1 VKISG
6 SKNENNAVNL
16 VCSTHMGAALN
27 LARRGLGNTWPNPA
41 VGCVIVKNNK
51 VVGRGWTKPG
61 GRPHAE
67 TEALKNAGYE
77 ALGST
82 AYVTL
87 EPCNHF
93 GKTPPCT
100 EALIC
105 AGVRKVV
112 IASLD
117 PDKRVSGSGLKRLED
132 AGIVV
137 DLGMARSEANKI
149 NQGYFLRVKNSRP
162 FITLKIATT
171 LDGKIA
177 TRNGESEWITGEVS
191 RKTVH
196 KLRASHDAV
205 MVGSGTALIDNPSLE
220 CRLPGV
226 KNTHKLRVIL
236 DGRLRVPE
244 TGIIAQTARKIPVL
258 IFTVSGGKDKSE
270 KVKRLESLG
279 VTIVIFEKNGE
290 QLNIRDVMTEVSAR
304 GITRLLVEGGGS
316 LAASLLAND
325 LVDELAWFRA
335 PSIIGGDGLSS
346 IANLGLDKLENMATF
361 SRQSLTILGDD
372 SLEILARK

>member
-1 VKISG
+1 
-6 SKNENNAVNL
+6 
-16 VCSTHMGAALN
+16 MGAALN

-132 AGIVV
+132 AGIAV

-205 MVGSGTALIDNPSLE
+205 MIGSGTALIDNPSLA

-226 KNTHKLRVIL
+226 KNRHKLRVIL

-244 TGIIAQTARKIPVL
+244 NGILAQTARKIPVL

-290 QLNIRDVMTEVSAR
+290 RPNIRDVMTEVSAR

>member
-1 VKISG
+1 
-6 SKNENNAVNL
+6 
-16 VCSTHMGAALN
+16 MGAALN
-27 LARRGLGNTWPNPA
+27 LARRGLGNVWPNPA
-41 VGCVIVKNNK
+41 VGCVIVKNNR

-67 TEALKNAGYE
+67 TEALKSAGRE
-77 ALGST
+77 AVGST

-105 AGVRKVV
+105 AGVKKVV
-112 IASLD
+112 VASLD
-117 PDKRVSGSGLKRLED
+117 PDERASGKGLKRLED
-132 AGIVV
+132 AGVIV
-137 DLGMARSEANKI
+137 DLGMARSEANTI
-149 NQGYFLRVKNSRP
+149 NQGYFLSVKNFRP

-177 TRNGESEWITGEVS
+177 TRNGESEWITGEIS
-191 RKTVH
+191 RKAVH
-196 KLRASHDAV
+196 KLRESHDAV
-205 MVGSGTALIDNPSLE
+205 MVGSGTALIDNPSLT

-226 KNTHKLRVIL
+226 ENTHKLRVVL

-244 TGIIAQTARKIPVL
+244 NGVLAQTAKEIPVL
-258 IFTVSGGKDKSE
+258 IFTVSGSKDKSE
-270 KVKRLESLG
+270 KIKRLESLG
-279 VTIVIFEKNGE
+279 ITIVIFEKNDE
-290 QLNIRDVMTEVSAR
+290 RLNIKDVMTEISSR

-335 PSIIGGDGLSS
+335 PSIMGDDGLSS
-346 IANLGLDKLENMATF
+346 IAKLGLDKLENMATF
-361 SRQSLTILGDD
+361 SRQSLTIFGDD
-372 SLEILARK
+372 SLEILTRK

>member
-6 SKNENNAVNL
+6 SKNENNTVNL

-87 EPCNHF
+87 EPCNHH

-205 MVGSGTALIDNPSLE
+205 MVGSGTALIDNPSLA

-290 QLNIRDVMTEVSAR
+290 RPNIRDVMTEVSAR

-346 IANLGLDKLENMATF
+346 IAKLGLDKLENMATF

>member
-1 VKISG
+1 
-6 SKNENNAVNL
+6 
-16 VCSTHMGAALN
+16 
-27 LARRGLGNTWPNPA
+27 
-41 VGCVIVKNNK
+41 
-51 VVGRGWTKPG
+51 
-61 GRPHAE
+61 
-67 TEALKNAGYE
+67 
-77 ALGST
+77 
-82 AYVTL
+82 
-87 EPCNHF
+87 
-93 GKTPPCT
+93 
-100 EALIC
+100 
-105 AGVRKVV
+105 
-112 IASLD
+112 
-117 PDKRVSGSGLKRLED
+117 
-132 AGIVV
+132 
-137 DLGMARSEANKI
+137 
-149 NQGYFLRVKNSRP
+149 
-162 FITLKIATT
+162 
-171 LDGKIA
+171 
-177 TRNGESEWITGEVS
+177 
-191 RKTVH
+191 
-196 KLRASHDAV
+196 
-205 MVGSGTALIDNPSLE
+205 MVGSGTALIDNPSLA